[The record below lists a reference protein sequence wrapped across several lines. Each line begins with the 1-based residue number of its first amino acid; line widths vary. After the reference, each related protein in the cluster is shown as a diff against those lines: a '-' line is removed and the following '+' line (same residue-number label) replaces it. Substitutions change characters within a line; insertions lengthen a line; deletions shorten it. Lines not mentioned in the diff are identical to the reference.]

1 MEVKILG
8 TGCPKCKRLE
18 QLTREVANET
28 GIEVTITK
36 VTQMGD
42 IMAYP
47 IVSTPGL
54 LINEEVKIV
63 GADSSQGGDRRL
75 AGGRNGGVA
84 NGHHQDIRNDAALR
98 QVQASGARGTQGG

>member
-54 LINEEVKIV
+54 LINEEVK
-63 GADSSQGGDRRL
+63 SSGRIPRKEEIAAWL
-75 AGGRNGGVA
+75 AEETEG
-84 NGHHQDIRNDAALR
+84 
-98 QVQASGARGTQGG
+98 